1 MKIITVSFNK
11 SLYMKINE
19 TLQSLT
25 SVTSVLS
32 TSVICACLWQYSLKE
47 ETFAKENFAESILAI
62 YDLI

>member
-1 MKIITVSFNK
+1 
-11 SLYMKINE
+11 MKINE

>member
-1 MKIITVSFNK
+1 
-11 SLYMKINE
+11 MKINE

-32 TSVICACLWQYSLKE
+32 TSAICACLWQYSLRE